1 MTYSRSSKDDL
12 GKYLHFLPAQLSRVD
27 LTFFI
32 AARPGRIH
40 HCMRS
45 IGIAQAA
52 LDTMLVRVTDPS
64 RKTFNKYLYEHG
76 TVVADIA
83 KSRAEIESARLLV
96 YSAAIQVY
104 SSLYFFRINHTH
116 ESVNRLT
123 NTRPRAH

>member
-1 MTYSRSSKDDL
+1 
-12 GKYLHFLPAQLSRVD
+12 
-27 LTFFI
+27 
-32 AARPGRIH
+32 
-40 HCMRS
+40 MRS

-96 YSAAIQVY
+96 YSAALQVCHSQVTSKKNY
-104 SSLYFFRINHTH
+104 L
-116 ESVNRLT
+116 
-123 NTRPRAH
+123 